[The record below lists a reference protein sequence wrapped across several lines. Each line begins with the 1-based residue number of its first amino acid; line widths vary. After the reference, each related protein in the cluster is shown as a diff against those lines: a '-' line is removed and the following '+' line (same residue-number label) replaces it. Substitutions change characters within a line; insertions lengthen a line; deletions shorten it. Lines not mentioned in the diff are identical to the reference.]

1 MMNIKEMI
9 CAAGAV
15 AMLAGCA
22 TQYTGIVGSGDD
34 RTDEE
39 NMAYA
44 AQAQKSYEKRMKA
57 PPRPVVI
64 SEAPSMSFFL
74 APKSALTGHPLCCNL
89 DVRKEVAIAGKGYL
103 RDKVSSIKDF
113 HLKDEAQSM
122 VAVGD
127 ELPQASNYRLTYSI
141 TSLALRENDASR
153 QAIDMVVSL
162 AKGDAQAKG
171 SVDGVATVELRL
183 FKPDGVTSIFS
194 FTGKGVYN
202 KIGEQIDTMYLTE
215 AVKLAIDD
223 AMDQYIMK
231 YGPPTFVTETCQGG
245 AFARLNMGAQLGI
258 QPGMAVEFYQN
269 KVRKGL
275 SGDDEV
281 YRRVVGRG
289 TVGENGAP
297 VEPDGAW
304 VYVEGFKPEQRTVFR
319 WTSARILRDVAR

>member
-1 MMNIKEMI
+1 MDIKKMLG
-9 CAAGAV
+9 AAGAV
-15 AMLAGCA
+15 LMLAGCA
-22 TQYTGIVGSGDD
+22 TQYTGMAGGGDD
-34 RTDEE
+34 RVDEE

-44 AQAQKSYEKRMKA
+44 AQAQKSFVARMKA

-64 SEAPSMSFFL
+64 SEAPSMALFL
-74 APKSALTGHPLCCNL
+74 APKTQLTGNALCNDL
-89 DVRKEVAIAGKGYL
+89 DVRKEVAVASKSYL
-103 RDKVSSIKDF
+103 RDKISHIKDF
-113 HLKDEAQSM
+113 HLMDEVQSM
-122 VAVGD
+122 VAVGE

-141 TSLALRENDASR
+141 TSLALRENDVSR
-153 QAIDMVVSL
+153 QAIDMVGSF

-202 KIGEQIDTMYLTE
+202 KMGEQIDTMYLTE

-281 YRRVVGRG
+281 SRRVVGRG

-304 VYVEGFKPEQRTVFR
+304 VYVEDFKPEQRAVFR

>member
-1 MMNIKEMI
+1 MNMRSLLF
-9 CAAGAV
+9 AAGSA
-15 AMLAGCA
+15 ALLASCA
-22 TQYTGIVGSGDD
+22 TQYTGMMLRDD
-34 RTDEE
+34 DLTDEE

-44 AQAQKSYEKRMKA
+44 AQAQKAYEARMKA

-64 SEAPSMSFFL
+64 TEAPSMSFFL
-74 APKSALTGHPLCCNL
+74 EPKSKLTGHRLCNDL
-89 DVRKEVAIAGKGYL
+89 GVRKEVAVASKGYL

-113 HLKDEAQSM
+113 KLQDEAQAM

-127 ELPQASNYRLTYSI
+127 ELAPSSNYRMTYSI
-141 TSLALRENDASR
+141 TSLALRKNSIGSR
-153 QAIDMVVSL
+153 AINMVGSFVE
-162 AKGDAQAKG
+162 GDVEAQG
-171 SVDGVATVELRL
+171 GWDGVATVEIRL

-202 KIGEQIDTMYLTE
+202 KLGEQVDVTYLTE

-245 AFARLNMGAQLGI
+245 AFARLNMGALLGV
-258 QPGMAVEFYQN
+258 QPGMKVEFYQN

-275 SGDDEV
+275 SGEDEV
-281 YRRVVGRG
+281 FKRTVARG
-289 TVGENGAP
+289 TVAENGAP

-304 VYVEGFKPEQRTVFR
+304 VFIDEFNPEHRAVFR
-319 WTSARILRDVAR
+319 WTSARILRDLAH